1 MRSAPKPRSKY
12 YMSRT
17 SNADLNLANLP
28 PPGLVSIIHR
38 ISGALLFFPAIPI
51 LLYVLQSSLTSE
63 EGFQHWKQFFAMPL
77 VKLVVIGFVW
87 LYAHHFYAGIRY
99 LLLDM
104 HIGIA
109 KEPARNSAVVVLV
122 LGLVTAALIGWCLW

>member
-1 MRSAPKPRSKY
+1 M
-12 YMSRT
+12 
-17 SNADLNLANLP
+17 
-28 PPGLVSIIHR
+28 
-38 ISGALLFFPAIPI
+38 
-51 LLYVLQSSLTSE
+51 
-63 EGFQHWKQFFAMPL
+63 
-77 VKLVVIGFVW
+77 IGFVW

-109 KEPARNSAVVVLV
+109 KEPARSSAVVVLV

>member
-28 PPGLVSIIHR
+28 PPGIVSIIHR

-63 EGFQHWKQFFAMPL
+63 DGYQHWRQIFAMPV
-77 VKLVVIGFVW
+77 VKLIVIGFAW

-99 LLLDM
+99 LLLDV
-104 HIGIA
+104 HIGVA
-109 KEPARNSAVVVLV
+109 KEPSRSSAIVVLV